1 MQSLAAPSNNEATA
15 SSRSS
20 REKYHTQRKVWYFF
34 CKKDGSLYTEVSN
47 VPHVA
52 CNMWLSGKGNH

>member
-1 MQSLAAPSNNEATA
+1 MQSLAAPSNNEAIA
-15 SSRSS
+15 SCHSS
-20 REKYHTQRKVWYFF
+20 KEKYHTQRKVWYFF

-52 CNMWLSGKGNH
+52 CNV